1 MEQDQSFPRHQP
13 LTGTGRS
20 ISSRRVNSLRSFD
33 AGQIRVHDVGLWF
46 VRMKQLSYLSVW
58 VGADARNAVGRVLSL
73 SCALALAVATG
84 PVRADDGFWQA
95 LSGGKFDFLMNYRY
109 EHVDD
114 DLRPEPGDAS
124 TLRTTFGYTTGQF
137 HGFGARGLLQDVRDV
152 FEDDY
157 DDGTQRPNSKTRH
170 ALIAD
175 PADTDFI
182 EGFVSYA
189 GLPGTTLKL
198 GRQIVTFR
206 DAPFHRFIGTVLWR
220 QNWMNHD
227 AFSAQNRSLP
237 DTIIDYVYSWNVNRI
252 FTDEA
257 AVSSLANFR
266 GDSHLVNVQ
275 YAGIP
280 LGKLEAYA
288 YLLDFNNAPG
298 NSVQTYGARF
308 SGAREL
314 SKPWKALY
322 ALEYA
327 HETDYAG
334 NPGHI
339 AANYMLAEGGA
350 VVTLGSAVESLS
362 VKFSYELL
370 DGDGGTDRFITPL
383 ATGHPYQGW
392 ADRFLD
398 TPQDGIQ
405 DYYVTASMGVVGAK
419 VTLEYHDL
427 NSDNLDYD
435 YGDEV
440 NVMVTRTFHEHYT
453 LGLKYARYNAD
464 RNPDNLLRNGA
475 GSVSPRG
482 AVINDAAKAWVFATI
497 KF

>member
-1 MEQDQSFPRHQP
+1 MRDHK
-13 LTGTGRS
+13 T
-20 ISSRRVNSLRSFD
+20 
-33 AGQIRVHDVGLWF
+33 IRMVP
-46 VRMKQLSYLSVW
+46 
-58 VGADARNAVGRVLSL
+58 GRVAI
-73 SCALALAVATG
+73 CAALALVFMANAS
-84 PVRADDGFWQA
+84 ADDNFWQA

-137 HGFGARGLLQDVRDV
+137 HGFGARGLLQDVREV

-170 ALIAD
+170 AVIPD
-175 PADTDFI
+175 PSDTDFI
-182 EGFVSYA
+182 EGYVSYS
-189 GLPGTTLKL
+189 GIPDTTLKL

-237 DTIIDYVYSWNVNRI
+237 NTIVDYVYSWNVNRI

-266 GDSHLVNVQ
+266 SDSHLVNVQ
-275 YAGIP
+275 YTGIP
-280 LGKLEAYA
+280 LGKLEGYG
-288 YLLDFNNAPG
+288 YLLDFDNAPG
-298 NSVQTYGARF
+298 SSTQTYGVRF

-314 SKPWKALY
+314 VKPWKVLY

-327 HETDYAG
+327 HENDYAN

-339 AANYMLAEGGA
+339 DANYVLAEAGA
-350 VVTLGSAVESLS
+350 AVTFSGPVENLT
-362 VKFSYELL
+362 VKFSWELL

-383 ATGHPYQGW
+383 ATGHPFQGW

-405 DYYVTASMGVVGAK
+405 DYYVTAIAVVKGARF
-419 VTLEYHDL
+419 TLEYHDL
-427 NSDNLDYD
+427 NSDNLGYD
-435 YGDEV
+435 YGDEI
-440 NVMVTRTFHEHYT
+440 NVMVTRTFYEHYT
-453 LGLKYARYNAD
+453 FGLKYAQYDAD
-464 RNPDNLLRNGA
+464 RNPENLLRNGA
-475 GSVSPRG
+475 ASVSPRG
-482 AVINDAAKAWVFATI
+482 TVINDAAKVWAFATI